1 MQKSD
6 LAKNLF
12 VYKKWICI
20 VLRKIL
26 PSVTRRFAAFD
37 YNQRNMCIYF
47 SKLLNLAIYIMSV
60 DVLWM
65 TEIISNM
72 LKLEVAHVSCIQV
85 I

>member
-12 VYKKWICI
+12 VYKKMNLYCI
-20 VLRKIL
+20 EKDFL

-37 YNQRNMCIYF
+37 FNQHNMCIYF

-72 LKLEVAHVSCIQV
+72 LKLEVAHVSCI
-85 I
+85 